1 MHGNAR
7 YFCASVFFA
16 NFVESSHLLSADVSI
31 FMKPFLKSIA
41 EAYLAKAGGDLGEY
55 CFLFPNKRSGTFFRK
70 YIKESMP
77 EGMTMMAP
85 VTTNITDF
93 VGFLSR
99 RLIDNNVDV
108 VFTLYDVYL
117 RLLSQGVIP
126 REGSADDELPSF
138 DSFLHWGSAVVA
150 DIDEVDRYCVDLSI
164 FKNVRDYR
172 EISADFLTDSQR
184 RVMREYF
191 GYSPDPSEDRSLW
204 KWMPGREGK
213 EERMDNGG
221 ERRNNNE
228 KEINRRF
235 LYLWQ
240 MLAPLYEGLKKE
252 LDAKGLATT
261 GGAYRLAADR
271 VETMLPSDFPY
282 RRIVAVGFNA
292 LSTSEFR
299 IFKALQGMTT
309 PAGEPFADFFWDAAG
324 PVLRAEIP
332 NSASKFV
339 DFNIREFPAPDWAL
353 PYLKESDV
361 VRMPSEMVEI
371 ASPSNAMQAKIAGE
385 ILDSLSKEIGADE
398 VQSTRTAVV
407 LPDENLLFP
416 MLYSLG
422 KDVDVNLTVG
432 YPLRDTSVMT
442 FVSLARRLML
452 KSRHTDEGVF
462 FLTRDLR
469 PFVAHPFVQAGAGAQ
484 AVGAILGMFDSEHLF
499 EVASVQLKPHSQWL
513 AGLMGMLAVAKDDAM
528 AAIRSIDT
536 VMKEVKDIILK
547 FGDSHALVGRERWL
561 DVAHIDIYRE
571 SLCKLADAM
580 AEHAVKLSGQTAL
593 YLADRLL
600 GGERVEFEGEPL
612 VGLQVMGLLETR
624 SLDFENLIIPSLNEG
639 TFPRRQRSRTFI
651 PDSMRRAYAMPPA
664 NYEESLFAYYFYRLI
679 SRARR
684 VWLIYDSRSATFRTK
699 GASRYLYQ
707 LRYLYSGCD
716 LKRKEYTFSIAGR
729 ETASEPV
736 AKTPGVMARLG
747 RFLGTEGEVDGG
759 NGSPRYLSASSLETF
774 KVCGKKF
781 YLQNLEQLYERQEGT
796 EDIDPI
802 SQGNVIHNAME
813 RLYPKATPEKPL
825 LITAGYIRS
834 LIDEPENVTVMTA
847 IRRAF
852 NTHHFRHDEESA
864 DLPLPGGV
872 ALVASQLLQNIVGI
886 LRHDLTLAPFL
897 VLGTE
902 LTLHTEIPVSD
913 TLPAVNVKGS
923 FDRLDVITAPDGRTV
938 MRIVDYKT
946 GSSMHNR
953 FVDISDLFDPVADTR
968 YAFQLAF
975 YAMILRH
982 AAEGLG
988 LTSERLALAREPYME
1003 FYDVPAM
1010 GEGYRPVHLSTPSET
1025 SKSRSTYRDVTD
1037 YSDIEE
1043 AYEAGLRDLLRRLFD
1058 PEVPFEPTDDMSVCD
1073 RCHLRDLCGR

>member
-1 MHGNAR
+1 M
-7 YFCASVFFA
+7 
-16 NFVESSHLLSADVSI
+16 ESDRLFPADVLNS
-31 FMKPFLKSIA
+31 MKPFLKSIA
-41 EAYLAKAGGDLGEY
+41 EAYLAKAGDDLGEY

-93 VGFLSR
+93 VGFLSG
-99 RLIDNNVDV
+99 RLIDNNVDI

-117 RLLSQGVIP
+117 RLLTQGVIP
-126 REGSADDELPSF
+126 KEGSVDDELPSF
-138 DSFLHWGSAVVA
+138 DSFLHWGSAVA
-150 DIDEVDRYCVDLSI
+150 SDIDEVDRYCVDLSI
-164 FKNVRDYR
+164 FRNVRDYR
-172 EISADFLTDSQR
+172 EISADFLTESQR

-191 GYSPDPSEDRSLW
+191 GYSPDPSEYRSLW
-204 KWMPGREGK
+204 KWMPGREGNGA
-213 EERMDNGG
+213 EPGIGG
-221 ERRNNNE
+221 EMKDDG

-240 MLAPLYEGLKKE
+240 MLAPLYEGLRKE

-261 GGAYRLAADR
+261 GGAYRMAADR
-271 VETMLPSDFPY
+271 IVSMFPSDFPY

-309 PAGEPFADFFWDAAG
+309 IDGEPFADFFWDASG
-324 PVLRAEIP
+324 PVLRADIP

-339 DFNIREFPAPDWAL
+339 DFNIREFPAPEWAL
-353 PYLKESDV
+353 PYLRESDV
-361 VRMPSEMVEI
+361 TGMPPEMVEI
-371 ASPSNAMQAKIAGE
+371 ASPSDTMQAKIAGE
-385 ILDSLSKEIGADE
+385 ILDTLSKEIGSGE

-442 FVSLARRLML
+442 FVGIARRLML

-469 PFVAHPFVQAGAGAQ
+469 PFVAHPFVQAGAGAK
-484 AVGAILGMFDSEHLF
+484 AVAAVLGMFDSEHLF
-499 EVASVQLKPHSQWL
+499 EVCPARLKTHSEWL
-513 AGLMGMLAVAKDDAM
+513 ARLTGTLAVAKGDAM
-528 AAIRSIDT
+528 AAIRSVDT
-536 VMKEVKDIILK
+536 VMKEVKEVILK

-580 AEHAVKLSGQTAL
+580 SEHAVKLSGQTAL

-651 PDSMRRAYAMPPA
+651 PDSLRRAYAMPPA

-729 ETASEPV
+729 ESNPEPV
-736 AKTPGVMARLG
+736 LKTPDVMARLD
-747 RFLGTEGEVDGG
+747 RFLVRKDGANAG
-759 NGSPRYLSASSLETF
+759 GGKPRYLSASSLGTF
-774 KVCGKKF
+774 KECGKKF
-781 YLQNLEQLYERQEGT
+781 YLQNREQVDEGQEGP

-802 SQGNVIHNAME
+802 SQGNVIHNTME
-813 RLYPKATPEKPL
+813 RLYPGATPDKPF
-825 LITAGYIRS
+825 LITADYIRS
-834 LIDEPENVTVMTA
+834 LLDEPEHVTVMTA

-852 NTHHFRHDEESA
+852 NTHHFRHDEEDA
-864 DLPLPGGV
+864 DRPLPGGV

-902 LTLHTEIPVSD
+902 LTLHTGIPVSGD
-913 TLPAVNVKGS
+913 LPAVNVKGS
-923 FDRLDVITAPDGRTV
+923 FDRLDIINAPDGRTV

-953 FVDISDLFDPVADTR
+953 FVDVSDLFDPDADTR

-975 YAMILRH
+975 YAMILHH
-982 AAEGLG
+982 AADGLG
-988 LTSERLALAREPYME
+988 LAPERLPLAREPYME

-1010 GEGYRPVHLSTPSET
+1010 GEAYRPVHLSTTAEGSGG
-1025 SKSRSTYRDVTD
+1025 RSTYRDVTD
-1037 YSDIEE
+1037 YSEIEE
-1043 AYEAGLRDLLRRLFD
+1043 AYESGLRDLLRRLFD
-1058 PEVPFEPTDDMSVCD
+1058 PEQPFEPTSDLSVCE